1 MTFEVCRSSEKNC
14 KKKIVITVESQGGH
28 ILIEEIKGGIA
39 STASWKIQE
48 ATSDFSSYFF

>member
-28 ILIEEIKGGIA
+28 ILIEDIKGGIA
-39 STASWKIQE
+39 STAS
-48 ATSDFSSYFF
+48 